1 MSFPSMFRR
10 KKDSLT
16 FLASLAFKD
25 ICYQESRHVPG
36 LDQQRESKT
45 TSSIFSNG
53 RQQPESKTTRWIFLN
68 GCQQPESKTTSS
80 IFSNGCQQPESKT
93 TRWIFFNG
101 CCPPKCRQAGRQ
113 DPKRPISKSA
123 ILARAP
129 IGAIVA
135 VPNVGLDL
143 NIYTLYT
150 IYQFGVRERERE
162 RDRERERET
171 ERQLAYQFMQKE
183 R

>member
-1 MSFPSMFRR
+1 M
-10 KKDSLT
+10 L
-16 FLASLAFKD
+16 D
-25 ICYQESRHVPG
+25 I
-36 LDQQRESKT
+36 
-45 TSSIFSNG
+45 
-53 RQQPESKTTRWIFLN
+53 
-68 GCQQPESKTTSS
+68 
-80 IFSNGCQQPESKT
+80 
-93 TRWIFFNG
+93 FNG
-101 CCPPKCRQAGRQ
+101 CCPPECRQAGRQ

-162 RDRERERET
+162 KERDRQKDSWRTNLCRKKDKKFKSLKHDET
-171 ERQLAYQFMQKE
+171 EYC
-183 R
+183 

>member
-1 MSFPSMFRR
+1 M
-10 KKDSLT
+10 L
-16 FLASLAFKD
+16 D
-25 ICYQESRHVPG
+25 I
-36 LDQQRESKT
+36 
-45 TSSIFSNG
+45 
-53 RQQPESKTTRWIFLN
+53 
-68 GCQQPESKTTSS
+68 
-80 IFSNGCQQPESKT
+80 
-93 TRWIFFNG
+93 FNG
-101 CCPPKCRQAGRQ
+101 CCPPECRQAGRQ

-162 RDRERERET
+162 RKRET
-171 ERQLAYQFMQKE
+171 DRKTIGVPIYVERKIKNLKFKA
-183 R
+183 